1 MEEGAGG
8 GVQHAGCRPYA
19 VVRARDWRDDDAA
32 RLTGA
37 ALRLV
42 RAGGL
47 AVVVADA
54 AGEAPM
60 GDAAAGARARLL
72 LHDIVVERL
81 ARRGAPVAPMAVGGE
96 PTADAALAGW
106 LAEAGASLAELLDR
120 LEGRCEIGVLAWWDR
135 TRGAAPLASTG
146 AGDDDGRAPAEIRER
161 LRARLARDPALP
173 TYLARRELAAR
184 EVALTEAARDRLAAE
199 THARLLAA
207 ADLGRLAAPPSDDL
221 LLDAAYLVRREA
233 LALVDEALRDAA
245 RRCGGAVTL
254 RRSTPRA
261 ARAFATL
268 RPFTRAAS

>member
-1 MEEGAGG
+1 MEGAGE
-8 GVQHAGCRPYA
+8 GVVRAAGRPYA

-32 RLTGA
+32 RSTGA

-47 AVVVADA
+47 AVVVGDA
-54 AGEAPM
+54 AGEAA

-81 ARRGAPVAPMAVGGE
+81 ARRGAPVAPMAVGVPPSG
-96 PTADAALAGW
+96 DAALEGW

-120 LEGRCEIGVLAWWDR
+120 LDGRCEIGVLAWWDR
-135 TRGAAPLASTG
+135 TRAAAPLAP
-146 AGDDDGRAPAEIRER
+146 ARADGEPGLAPAELRER
-161 LRARLARDPALP
+161 LLARLARDPALP
-173 TYLARRELAAR
+173 TYLARRELAAC
-184 EVALTEAARDRLAAE
+184 EVALTDATRDRLAAE

-207 ADLGRLAAPPSDDL
+207 AELGRLAAPPSDDL
-221 LLDAAYLVRREA
+221 LLDAVYLVRREA
-233 LALVDEALRDAA
+233 LALMDDALRDAA
-245 RRCGGAVTL
+245 ARCAGAVTL

-268 RPFTRAAS
+268 RPFTRANS

>member
-1 MEEGAGG
+1 MPAT
-8 GVQHAGCRPYA
+8 CRPYA

-47 AVVVADA
+47 AVVVDDAGAPA
-54 AGEAPM
+54 AGE
-60 GDAAAGARARLL
+60 AAGARARLL
-72 LHDIVVERL
+72 LHDVVVERL
-81 ARRGAPVAPMAVGGE
+81 ARRGAPVAPMAVGAS
-96 PTADAALAGW
+96 PSADAALEEW

-135 TRGAAPLASTG
+135 ARAAAPLAPSDAVG
-146 AGDDDGRAPAEIRER
+146 VDGLAAAEIRER
-161 LRARLARDPALP
+161 LLARLARDPALP

-184 EVALTEAARDRLAAE
+184 EVALTDATRDRLAAE
-199 THARLLAA
+199 THARLLATA
-207 ADLGRLAAPPSDDL
+207 ELGRLAAPPSDDL

-233 LALVDEALRDAA
+233 LAQVDDALRDAA

-268 RPFTRAAS
+268 RPFTRVVS